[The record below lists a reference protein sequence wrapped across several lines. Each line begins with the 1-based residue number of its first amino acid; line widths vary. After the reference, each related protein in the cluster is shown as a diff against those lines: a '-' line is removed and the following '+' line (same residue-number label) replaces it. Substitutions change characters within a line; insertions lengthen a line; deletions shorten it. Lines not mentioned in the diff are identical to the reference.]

1 MERWGVYSNSDEK
14 ELSSKTVAESEKLVS
29 LLVSTIKQFENPFA
43 FNADSKR
50 GLHNIA
56 TGSVATEEMREDIS
70 DAKVR
75 GKESV
80 EKLSVSFWDTLNK
93 LQLKTFSTAEK
104 PLKVIQKKRNTYF
117 PSRLNIKFFRG
128 FLP

>member
-1 MERWGVYSNSDEK
+1 
-14 ELSSKTVAESEKLVS
+14 
-29 LLVSTIKQFENPFA
+29 
-43 FNADSKR
+43 
-50 GLHNIA
+50 
-56 TGSVATEEMREDIS
+56 MREDIS

-104 PLKVIQKKRNTYF
+104 PLKVIQKKTKHLLPF
-117 PSRLNIKFFRG
+117 EAQHKVFSRLLTVSKTRPVDLRSA
-128 FLP
+128 FLYELSGVPLSIFHSTG

>member
-1 MERWGVYSNSDEK
+1 MEGWGVYSNSDEK

-50 GLHNIA
+50 ELHNIA

>member
-50 GLHNIA
+50 ELQNIA

>member
-50 GLHNIA
+50 ELHNIA

>member
-43 FNADSKR
+43 FNADAKR
-50 GLHNIA
+50 ELHNIA

-80 EKLSVSFWDTLNK
+80 EK
-93 LQLKTFSTAEK
+93 
-104 PLKVIQKKRNTYF
+104 
-117 PSRLNIKFFRG
+117 
-128 FLP
+128 